1 MGGRCM
7 SVHNVNPCL
16 AVNHAVLQSF
26 HYRETA
32 FKTQTA
38 FSCSLVDF

>member
-1 MGGRCM
+1 MGKRCM

-26 HYRETA
+26 HYRETG
-32 FKTQTA
+32 FKTQPLA
-38 FSCSLVDF
+38 VRWLISE